1 MQKKYKEN
9 HLKPYAVK
17 SVNSKGR
24 IYKETENSIRSPYQR
39 DRDRIIHSS
48 SFRRLKHKT
57 QVFVNTEGDHYRTR
71 LTHSM
76 EVSQIARTLARSLGL
91 NEDLSE
97 TLSLAH
103 DLGHTPFGHAGE
115 EALSQCMKKYGGFDH
130 NIQTLRIVTL
140 IENKYYKFYGLNLT
154 IETLDGLIKHNG
166 PVKNVT
172 SYKKI
177 LKKDLFNNKI
187 TFNTFPSLEA
197 QVAAISDD
205 IAYNNHDL
213 EDGLRADL
221 FTIKK
226 FSSIPFVSQLINK
239 HVKNLK
245 NFRREIIISQII
257 RDLINLMV
265 VDVINTANRNLKKS
279 NPQSIKDIFKQDCL
293 IVDFSDKMKRIDDQ
307 IKGFLKRN
315 MYNHK
320 KVIVNTNRGKRI
332 IKDLFKYL
340 LKNPK
345 RHISEYLFKS
355 EQKERVIADFVAGM
369 TDRYAINLHKQIR

>member
-17 SVNSKGR
+17 SINSKGR
-24 IYKETENSIRSPYQR
+24 IYKEPENSIRSPYQR
-39 DRDRIIHSS
+39 DRDRIVHSS

-97 TLSLAH
+97 TLSLSH

-115 EALSQCMKKYGGFDH
+115 DILNQCMKKYGGFDH
-130 NIQTLRIVTL
+130 NIQTLRVVTL

-166 PVKNVT
+166 PVKNIAP
-172 SYKKI
+172 YEKNLRKN
-177 LKKDLFNNKI
+177 LFNNKI
-187 TFNTFPSLEA
+187 ALNTFPSLEA

-213 EDGLRADL
+213 EDGLRAGL
-221 FTIKK
+221 FTIQK
-226 FSSIPFVSQLINK
+226 FSTIPIITKLINK
-239 HVKNLK
+239 HLKNIK
-245 NFRREIIISQII
+245 NFRREIIISQIV
-257 RDLINLMV
+257 RSLINLMV
-265 VDVINTANRNLKKS
+265 VDVINTTNKNLRKS
-279 NPQSIKDIFKQDCL
+279 NPQSINDIYKQDSM
-293 IVDFSDKMKRIDDQ
+293 IVDFSDKMKEMDKQVKD
-307 IKGFLKRN
+307 FLKSN

-320 KVIVNTNRGKRI
+320 KVIINTNKGKRI
-332 IKDLFKYL
+332 ISDLFKYL

-345 RHISEYLFKS
+345 RHISKELFKYES
-355 EQKERVIADFVAGM
+355 KERVIADFIAGM
-369 TDRYAINLHKQIR
+369 TDRYAINLHKKIR

>member
-1 MQKKYKEN
+1 MQKNYKEN
-9 HLKPYAVK
+9 HLKSYAVR
-17 SVNSKGR
+17 SINSKGR
-24 IYKETENSIRSPYQR
+24 IYKESENSIRSPYQR

-76 EVSQIARTLARSLGL
+76 EVSQIARTLSRSLGL

-97 TLSLAH
+97 TLSLSH

-115 EALSQCMKKYGGFDH
+115 EALNQCMGKYGGFDH
-130 NIQTLRIVTL
+130 NIQTLRIVTS
-140 IENKYYKFYGLNLT
+140 IENKYYKFCGLNLT

-166 PVKNVT
+166 PVKNLVQ
-172 SYKKI
+172 YKTI
-177 LKKDLFNNKI
+177 LKKDLFSNKI
-187 TFNTFPSLEA
+187 IFNAFPSLEA

-213 EDGLRADL
+213 EDGLRAGL

-226 FSSIPFVSQLINK
+226 ISSITYVSKLINK
-239 HVKNLK
+239 HVKNIK
-245 NFRREIIISQII
+245 NFRREIIINQIV

-265 VDVINTANRNLKKS
+265 LDVINTTNKNLKRS
-279 NPQSIKDIFKQDCL
+279 NPQLINDIYKQDRL
-293 IVDFSDKMKRIDDQ
+293 IVDFSDKMKMIDKQ
-307 IKGFLKRN
+307 IKDFLKRN

-320 KVIVNTNRGKRI
+320 KVVVNTNRGKRI
-332 IKDLFKYL
+332 INDLFKYL
-340 LKNPK
+340 SKNSRK
-345 RHISEYLFKS
+345 HISKDLFKN
-355 EQKERVIADFVAGM
+355 EQKERVIADFIAGM
-369 TDRYAINLHKQIR
+369 TDRYAINLYKKVK